1 MDSGSRQARY
11 GVRHRART
19 MCAPWG
25 ALGVALAMISCSSSA
40 PKSTI
45 PTAPSPSSNSAQAV
59 ATVSGAVMEVS
70 ANGFRPLGGIS
81 LQVSGYR
88 NLQTPVTV
96 DVTTNSEGQYS
107 VPGLIREYAQVSAAP
122 RDDYLS
128 PCSVRLWL
136 WNDDPLNVYVVSRSH
151 LLGSGPSQLMPP
163 FVKPSGYFSIEVLSG
178 FVTERTQDG
187 ARPVSEATVE
197 HFYGDGRSGTP
208 TGFTVTNTDGYYVL
222 CGYQDDYGQSLL
234 VRKDGYRTS
243 RQSIG
248 ASSRIDLELV
258 RN

>member
-1 MDSGSRQARY
+1 
-11 GVRHRART
+11 

-25 ALGVALAMISCSSSA
+25 ALGVALAMISCTSSA
-40 PKSTI
+40 PKSTT
-45 PTAPSPSSNSAQAV
+45 PTAPSPSSNSAQPV

-107 VPGLIREYAQVSAAP
+107 VPGLIREYAQVTAAP
-122 RDDYLS
+122 REDYLS

-136 WNDDPLNVYVVSRSH
+136 WGDDPLNVYVVSRAQ
-151 LLGSGPSQLMPP
+151 LLGSGVSQLMPP
-163 FVKPSGYFSIEVLSG
+163 FVRPPGYFSIEVLSG

-187 ARPVSEATVE
+187 ARPVSQASVE
-197 HFYGDGRSGTP
+197 HFYGDGTSGTP

-248 ASSRIDLELV
+248 ASSRIDLELA